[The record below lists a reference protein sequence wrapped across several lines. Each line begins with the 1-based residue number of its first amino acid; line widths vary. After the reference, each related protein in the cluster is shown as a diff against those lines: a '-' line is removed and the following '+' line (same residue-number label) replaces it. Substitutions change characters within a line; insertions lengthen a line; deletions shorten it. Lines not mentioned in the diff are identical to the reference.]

1 MSQVSKEKMG
11 FCALMRSLSGSVV
24 RSEAEYSRS
33 EALVGLE
40 MAMPPSLAGRA
51 KRSHSRSPGGAFPVR
66 EGRNS
71 DLMKVLRGCRRELM
85 WGVVRMR

>member
-11 FCALMRSLSGSVV
+11 FCAMMRSLSGSVV

-40 MAMPPSLAGRA
+40 MEMPPSLAGRA
-51 KRSHSRSPGGAFPVR
+51 KRWHFIFLYNLYRKSVPLNRPERSLLSQLYVQ
-66 EGRNS
+66 
-71 DLMKVLRGCRRELM
+71 
-85 WGVVRMR
+85 